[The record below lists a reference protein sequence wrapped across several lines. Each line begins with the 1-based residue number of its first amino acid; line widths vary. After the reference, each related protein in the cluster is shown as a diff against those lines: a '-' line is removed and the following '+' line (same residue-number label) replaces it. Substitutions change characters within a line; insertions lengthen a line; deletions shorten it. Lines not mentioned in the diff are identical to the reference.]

1 MFGGIVEKDFVKYL
15 ALSSLLHLVAIL
27 VILLTPNKIKF
38 LYDKEEKSANIEI
51 SKFSAKELSKIR
63 RSLSK
68 SSGSKTMHKGYKNQI
83 DSLPFNY
90 KTQVEVDNKIYQ
102 TEKNSFAPRTIP
114 KNISKLFDD
123 EDLDKFL
130 EKEIKDLEIDPINWK
145 DGSVRSL
152 LTSYEDELRGINIQS
167 NVNMKFSIDIDSSGD
182 VIAVEIIETSGDF
195 EKDKKIIAVIQKWK
209 FEKSQKEKQ
218 TAIINLNYLL
228 EK

>member
-83 DSLPFNY
+83 DSLSFNY
-90 KTQVEVDNKIYQ
+90 KAQVEVDNKIYQ

>member
-1 MFGGIVEKDFVKYL
+1 MIGASIEKDFIKYL
-15 ALSSLLHLVAIL
+15 ALSSLFHFIVII
-27 VILLTPNKIKF
+27 VILLIPNKVKF
-38 LYDKEEKSANIEI
+38 LYDKEEKTANIEVT
-51 SKFSAKELSKIR
+51 KFSSKELNKIR
-63 RSLSK
+63 RSLFA
-68 SSGSKTMHKGYKNQI
+68 SSGSKTIHKGYKNQI

-90 KTQVEVDNKIYQ
+90 KAQVEIENKIYQ
-102 TEKNSFAPRTIP
+102 TENTSYAPRTAP
-114 KNISKLFDD
+114 KNISTLFDD
-123 EDLDKFL
+123 ENLDKYL
-130 EKEIKDLEIDPINWK
+130 EKEIQELEIDPINWK

-152 LTSYEDELRGINIQS
+152 LTNYQDELKGINIES

-209 FEKSQKEKQ
+209 FEKSQKDKQ

>member
-1 MFGGIVEKDFVKYL
+1 MIGGIVEKDFVKFL
-15 ALSSLLHLVAIL
+15 ALSSLFHFIVII
-27 VILLTPNKIKF
+27 VILLIPNKIKF
-38 LYDKEEKSANIEI
+38 LYDKEEKTANIEVTQ
-51 SKFSAKELSKIR
+51 FSSKELNKIR
-63 RSLSK
+63 RSLSA
-68 SSGSKTMHKGYKNQI
+68 SSGSKTIHKGYKNQI

-90 KTQVEVDNKIYQ
+90 KAQVEIENKIYQ
-102 TEKNSFAPRTIP
+102 TENTAYAPRTAT
-114 KNISKLFDD
+114 KNISTLFDD
-123 EDLDKFL
+123 ENLDKFL
-130 EKEIKDLEIDPINWK
+130 EKEIQELEIDLINWK

-152 LTSYEDELRGINIQS
+152 LTNYEDELKGINIES